1 MKLVLGTAQ
10 FGMEYGAANVYG
22 KPDDDTL
29 CGILATAIQRG
40 VHTLDTAAGYGES
53 EQRIGAHAEQGFDIV
68 TKLPNMSIFLDDV
81 GKAVTE
87 AIEAACAR
95 LNVQRL
101 HGLLLHRAD
110 NLVSAAGPAIWAAM
124 SRAQAD
130 GRVTKIGYS
139 VYDPT
144 ELDRLVPDYP
154 PGLVQLPFNGFDQR
168 FAVSG
173 WTRRLR
179 EAGCEVHARSIFLQ
193 GVLLQDAVSRAAYF
207 DHWRDAFDRFDGA
220 VRAAGCSAGQ
230 FAFSLAKSDG
240 HIDGLV
246 CGVDSASQL
255 SQLCDW
261 FDSATP
267 LSILPDLIVS
277 DARLILPQNWQLG
290 S

>member
-1 MKLVLGTAQ
+1 MP
-10 FGMEYGAANVYG
+10 NVNG

-40 VHTLDTAAGYGES
+40 VHTLDTAAGYGERNS
-53 EQRIGAHAEQGFDIV
+53 GSRPRGAGFDIV

-81 GKAVTE
+81 GKPVTE

-193 GVLLQDAVSRAAYF
+193 GYYYKTPYRAPPILTIGATPSIVSMAPCALLVARQGSLLSHWPSRTVTSTGWCVAST
-207 DHWRDAFDRFDGA
+207 
-220 VRAAGCSAGQ
+220 VRASFHNYAT
-230 FAFSLAKSDG
+230 
-240 HIDGLV
+240 GLTV
-246 CGVDSASQL
+246 QPRFLHCRISSSPMRG
-255 SQLCDW
+255 
-261 FDSATP
+261 
-267 LSILPDLIVS
+267 
-277 DARLILPQNWQLG
+277 
-290 S
+290 